1 MLKEIIFSTNSVN
14 RILDSISK
22 DKYVKNNGK
31 LPTSFGIDEFSATK
45 DTISKMAFIIVN
57 QDTHNI
63 FDINNSRLSND
74 IYNYFSR
81 YQRFERNKVKFI
93 TMDLYKPYY
102 SYKTKSQDLVQ
113 NQP

>member
-1 MLKEIIFSTNSVN
+1 MFANIARRNNISTNSVN

-22 DKYVKNNGK
+22 DKYVNGK
-31 LPTSFGIDEFSATK
+31 LPTSFIINEFSATK

-63 FDINNSRLSND
+63 FDINNSRLSNN

-93 TMDLYKPYY
+93 TWIYISLIIH
-102 SYKTKSQDLVQ
+102 
-113 NQP
+113 

>member
-1 MLKEIIFSTNSVN
+1 
-14 RILDSISK
+14 
-22 DKYVKNNGK
+22 
-31 LPTSFGIDEFSATK
+31 
-45 DTISKMAFIIVN
+45 MAFIIVN

-93 TMDLYKPYY
+93 TWVYINLIIHIKQ
-102 SYKTKSQDLVQ
+102 KAKI
-113 NQP
+113 